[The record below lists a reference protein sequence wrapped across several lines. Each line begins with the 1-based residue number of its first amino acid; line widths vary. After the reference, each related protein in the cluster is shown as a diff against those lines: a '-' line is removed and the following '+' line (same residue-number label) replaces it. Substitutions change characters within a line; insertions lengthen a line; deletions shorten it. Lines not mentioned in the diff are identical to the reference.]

1 MQETLFIGDEVTA
14 TAFRLAGVETRVAA
28 PDEAARLLSVEMAQ
42 RRAILLTN
50 DLAQALPR
58 AMMDRALQST
68 DPVVM
73 IVPDLRGRAGA
84 LDLEARVRRELGIEG
99 NG

>member
-14 TAFRLAGVETRVAA
+14 AAFRLAGVETRVAA
-28 PDEAARLLSVEMAQ
+28 PDEAAQVLAAELA
-42 RRAILLTN
+42 RRRVILLTN
-50 DLAQALPR
+50 ELARALPR
-58 AMMDRALQST
+58 AMMDRVLQSVE
-68 DPVVM
+68 PVVT
-73 IVPDLRGRAGA
+73 ILPDLRGRAGA